1 MLGKYENVDR
11 RTREPNLEPI
21 DVVMLTLDAEI
32 YLERCLDSAYREVPV
47 DKMIVV
53 DSGSKDKTLEILN
66 KYPRMEIHVRPDI
79 RTTGKCLE
87 FAFTR
92 VTNRWILWID
102 ADNELPLGWYDEML
116 KYTDEYDFF
125 GCKRIDHYEFCRVN
139 PRTVD
144 INYRPLGG
152 PFLARSECFRDYH
165 VDDDYMWG
173 VTDFLL
179 RQVAEKNGYRF
190 GKISSTYHYHH
201 TTDNMRFESDPEK
214 RGRRMVFQDPEW
226 EIVNK
231 ANWAKAQD
239 NFRKAIV
246 KYLEPQFVFPSEGE
260 AVLQHLSKLDM
271 QWVKETNREWYELIS
286 KYKRKYPT
294 GAAYRAVT
302 AVRAVVRNPS
312 LLTGRSF
319 GNVIRDAIRYV
330 FKSRLPRQPR

>member
-1 MLGKYENVDR
+1 MLGKYENIDR
-11 RTREPNLEPI
+11 RIREPDLEPV
-21 DVVMLTLDAEI
+21 DVLLLTLDAEI
-32 YLERCLDSAYREVPV
+32 YLERCLDTVYREVPV

-53 DSGSKDKTLEILN
+53 DGGSKDKTLDILN

-92 VTNRWILWID
+92 VTNRWILIISSD
-102 ADNELPLGWYDEML
+102 EEVPLGWYDEMV
-116 KYTDEYDFF
+116 KYRDKYDFF
-125 GCKRIDHYEFCRVN
+125 GCKRIDHYEFYRVR
-139 PRTVD
+139 PRSID

-152 PFLARSECFRDYH
+152 PWLARFECFKNYH

-190 GKISSTYHYHH
+190 GKVPTTYHYHH
-201 TTDNMRFESDPEK
+201 TTDNMRFESDAEK
-214 RGRRMVFQDPEW
+214 RGRRMVFQDPKW

-231 ANWAKAQD
+231 ANWARAHD

-260 AVLQHLSKLDM
+260 AVLQHLRKLDM
-271 QWVKETNREWYELIS
+271 RWVKKTNVEWYKLIS
-286 KYKRKYPT
+286 NYNKKYPIKT
-294 GAAYRAVT
+294 TKRAITAIRAVI
-302 AVRAVVRNPS
+302 RNPS
-312 LLTGRSF
+312 LLTRRTLGD
-319 GNVIRDAIRYV
+319 IIKDAIRYI
-330 FKSRLPRQPR
+330 FKS